1 MYYLPT
7 SATEIPRGGGGGE
20 SKAISEGMGVAFG
33 GLFSGYPSNIGELL
47 LFGSGLPFIIS

>member
-7 SATEIPRGGGGGE
+7 SATEIPRGGGGE